1 MRVAQYSTCMARC
14 IYCHLDG
21 DGGATFN
28 SVEHVFPDG
37 FGGFKNALTLA
48 DTVCDGCN
56 RFFGNT
62 IDMYLTRDTPMGLM
76 RFFAGQ
82 KAAAEYK
89 HLGRRSQLRHQV
101 GAGRLA
107 RATLVIERGEHDLII
122 KPRAHDAA
130 RAPSHHRRAPLSRRA
145 PNAIARRGVCGTA
158 QGLRRSSA

>member
-76 RFFAGQ
+76 RFFAGH
-82 KAAAEYK
+82 KAAAEDK

-101 GAGRLA
+101 GAGPPA
-107 RATLVIERGEHDLII
+107 RPTLVTDRGGPALLIH
-122 KPRAHDAA
+122 PPPPTP
-130 RAPSHHRRAPLSRRA
+130 APP
-145 PNAIARRGVCGTA
+145 P
-158 QGLRRSSA
+158 